1 MEARLEGPR
10 DHWRHLR
17 WRIMG
22 LIRGLPGESVMSFLE
37 TGFEPMFGN
46 ILKGWF
52 GEKATQ
58 LGMWCWLDSSV
69 YHRFHD
75 VIVPSRNET
84 TQVDHVLVGGLHLR
98 YLRHRNEELPGLD
111 LRRRAVS
118 KRPARNAAPLSSNG
132 SPAADATRESPSSA
146 AGASRSAGSRAH
158 WRNESAAQFSHPQ
171 FIQRSWPVL
180 SLRRGDR

>member
-1 MEARLEGPR
+1 
-10 DHWRHLR
+10 
-17 WRIMG
+17 MG

-75 VIVPSRNET
+75 VIVPSRNGT
-84 TQVDHVLVGGLHLR
+84 TQVDHVLVSTFGIFVIETKNYRGWIFGDEQSPNDLPEMRLR
-98 YLRHRNEELPGLD
+98 S
-111 LRRRAVS
+111 RRAD
-118 KRPARNAAPLSSNG
+118 RPQRAQRGKALPRLPALPEVPVHARTGEMNRRHSFLIHSLSSG
-132 SPAADATRESPSSA
+132 
-146 AGASRSAGSRAH
+146 AG
-158 WRNESAAQFSHPQ
+158 
-171 FIQRSWPVL
+171 L
-180 SLRRGDR
+180 S